1 MLLNNIIIKS
11 SSKFNNY
18 EIIKEILWH
27 FYLRLELESREYVG
41 MFSTECSLRP
51 GWFVYLSQ
59 SLLLIHSFHRIS
71 LSPFILFL
79 FFLSSLFHASSY
91 LSFLYW
97 NIFFFFISKRFSSFV
112 ADITKGHH
120 GWKTGY
126 FGSRWCRKSMEEE
139 IIC

>member
-51 GWFVYLSQ
+51 G
-59 SLLLIHSFHRIS
+59 
-71 LSPFILFL
+71 
-79 FFLSSLFHASSY
+79 
-91 LSFLYW
+91 
-97 NIFFFFISKRFSSFV
+97 
-112 ADITKGHH
+112 
-120 GWKTGY
+120 
-126 FGSRWCRKSMEEE
+126 
-139 IIC
+139 